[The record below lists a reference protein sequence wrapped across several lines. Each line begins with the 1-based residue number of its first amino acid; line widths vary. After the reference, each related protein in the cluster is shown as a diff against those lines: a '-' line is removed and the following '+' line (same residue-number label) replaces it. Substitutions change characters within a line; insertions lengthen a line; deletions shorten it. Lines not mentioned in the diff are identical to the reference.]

1 MPFPPVEINPAG
13 RVEWQGETPQSGEL
27 ILRLVMASP
36 IHHLPVLQN
45 WDCHVCGTC
54 CHEYRVTITEEERQR
69 IEAQGWDRDAD
80 LDGHDPFVEHS
91 SRKGRRYRLNHR
103 EDDACVF
110 LSDKGRCRIH
120 ERFGYEAK
128 PLACRLFPF
137 VLVPVADEW
146 RVGLRFACP
155 SAANSKGRPI
165 AAHNASLAEFAARL
179 AEREGLAPRPDGSL
193 TPPPPLERRPKVEWP
208 DVLRLVDVL
217 LDFLGNRRD
226 PMERRLRKCLS
237 LASLIRPLRLDQL
250 DGRQLRDVVD
260 LMAATA
266 EQETPANLMTLPR
279 PGWVGRMLFR
289 QAAALYTRK
298 DHGPKRGLP
307 GRGRVALFLAAC
319 RFTRGRGLV
328 PRMHQEIPSISFEEL
343 EVPRGPLPGE
353 AEEILERYYTLKVG
367 SLQFCGAASF
377 GLPFWEGFESLAL
390 TFPIL
395 LWVSRAFRDRPRH
408 EAITQALTIVD
419 DHVGFNPVLATR
431 RQRLSF
437 RILARRGEL
446 SRLIAWFSR

>member
-1 MPFPPVEINPAG
+1 
-13 RVEWQGETPQSGEL
+13 
-27 ILRLVMASP
+27 MALP
-36 IHHLPVLQN
+36 IRHLPVVQN

-54 CHEYRVTITEEERQR
+54 CQEYRVTVTEEEKQR

-80 LDGHDPFVEHS
+80 LGGLEPFVKHEG
-91 SRKGRRYRLNHR
+91 RKGKLYRLNHR
-103 EDDACVF
+103 EDDSCVF

-120 ERFGYEAK
+120 ERFGYETK

-155 SAANSKGRPI
+155 SAAGNKGR
-165 AAHNASLAEFAARL
+165 ALSAHNTSLAEFALRL
-179 AEREGLAPRPDGSL
+179 AEREGLTKRPDGAL

-208 DVLRLVDVL
+208 DVLRLLDVL
-217 LDFLGNRRD
+217 LGFLRNRRD
-226 PMERRLRKCLS
+226 PIERRLRKCLA
-237 LASLIRPLRLDQL
+237 LAEAMRSLRLDRL
-250 DGRQLRDVVD
+250 DSKQFRDLLDVLAGTV
-260 LMAATA
+260 
-266 EQETPANLMTLPR
+266 EQDTSAHPLLVP
-279 PGWVGRMLFR
+279 PPSWVGRVLFR

-307 GRGRVALFLAAC
+307 GRGRVALFFAAC

-328 PRMHQEIPSISFEEL
+328 PRMHQHIPSVAFEEL
-343 EVPRGPLPGE
+343 ETSRGPLPIE

-377 GLPFWEGFESLAL
+377 GLPFWEGFESLTL
-390 TFPIL
+390 TMPIL
-395 LWVSRAFRDRPRH
+395 LWLSRAFSDRPRH
-408 EAITQALTIVD
+408 QAIVEALTIVD

-446 SRLIAWFSR
+446 ARLIAWYSR

>member
-1 MPFPPVEINPAG
+1 
-13 RVEWQGETPQSGEL
+13 
-27 ILRLVMASP
+27 MASP

-54 CHEYRVTITEEERQR
+54 CQEYQVTITDEERQR

-80 LDGHDPFVEHS
+80 LGGRDPFIPHGR
-91 SRKGRRYRLNHR
+91 RKDRRYRLNHR
-103 EDDACVF
+103 EDDSCVF

-155 SAANSKGRPI
+155 SVAHNKGRPV
-165 AAHNASLAEFAARL
+165 AAHNAALAEFALRL
-179 AEREGLAPRPDGSL
+179 AEREGLTRRPDGSM
-193 TPPPPLERRPKVEWP
+193 TPPPRLERRPKVEWP
-208 DVLRLVDVL
+208 ELLRLVDL
-217 LDFLGNRRD
+217 LLGFLRNRRD
-226 PMERRLRKCLS
+226 PMERRLRKCLTLS
-237 LASLIRPLRLDQL
+237 ALLRPLRLDRL
-250 DGRQLRDVVD
+250 EGKQLRDVFDV
-260 LMAATA
+260 MASAA
-266 EQETPANLMTLPR
+266 DQDTPANLMTLPQ

-289 QAAALYTRK
+289 QAAALFTRK

-307 GRGRVALFLAAC
+307 GRGRVALFRAAC
-319 RFTRGRGLV
+319 RFTRGRGPV
-328 PRMHQEIPSISFEEL
+328 PRMHQDIPPITFEEL
-343 EVPRGPLPGE
+343 EVPRGPLPVE

-367 SLQFCGAASF
+367 ALQFCGAASF
-377 GLPFWEGFESLAL
+377 GMSFWEGFEALAL

-395 LWVSRAFRDRPRH
+395 MWVSRALRDRPRH
-408 EAITQALTIVD
+408 ESVMQALTIVD

-446 SRLIAWFSR
+446 ARLIAWYSR

>member
-1 MPFPPVEINPAG
+1 
-13 RVEWQGETPQSGEL
+13 
-27 ILRLVMASP
+27 MALP

-54 CHEYRVTITEEERQR
+54 CQEYRVTITEEEKQR

-80 LDGHDPFVEHS
+80 LGGREPFVPHGP
-91 SRKGRRYRLNHR
+91 RKDRRYRLNHR
-103 EDDACVF
+103 EDDSCVF

-120 ERFGYEAK
+120 EKFGYETK

-155 SAANSKGRPI
+155 SVAHNKGRPI
-165 AAHNASLAEFAARL
+165 SAHNASLAEFAARL
-179 AEREGLAPRPDGSL
+179 AEREGLSRRPDGSL
-193 TPPPPLERRPKVEWP
+193 TQPPLLERRPKVEWP
-208 DVLRLVDVL
+208 ELLRVVEVL
-217 LDFLGNRRD
+217 LGFLRNRRD
-226 PMERRLRKCLS
+226 PMERRLRKCLA
-237 LASLIRPLRLDQL
+237 LAESMRALRLDRL
-250 DGRQLRDVVD
+250 DGRQMRDVVD
-260 LMAATA
+260 VLATTVD
-266 EQETPANLMTLPR
+266 QDVPANPMLVP
-279 PGWVGRMLFR
+279 PPSWIGRILFR

-307 GRGRVALFLAAC
+307 GRGRVVLFLAAC
-319 RFTRGRGLV
+319 RFSRGRGMM
-328 PRMHQEIPSISFEEL
+328 PRMHQEIPPITFEEL
-343 EVPRGPLPGE
+343 ETPRGPLLAE
-353 AEEILERYYTLKVG
+353 AEDILERYYTLKVG
-367 SLQFCGAASF
+367 TLQFCGAASF

-395 LWVSRAFRDRPRH
+395 LWLSRAYRDRPRQ
-408 EAITQALTIVD
+408 EAIVQALTIVD

-446 SRLIAWFSR
+446 ARLIAWYSR